1 MSLTTPTACW
11 NLIYHR
17 INKVL
22 SDFIPKFLHIDVEIL
37 PRHTVLMLVYDE
49 SQQNLDIENEKSRI
63 DRIVLPVGFHIHA
76 STFPLPKSSRFS
88 LEIQNLTFF
97 FFSNIP
103 SA

>member
-1 MSLTTPTACW
+1 MIPTTW
-11 NLIYHR
+11 LYLIYHR
-17 INKVL
+17 INKVF
-22 SDFIPKFLHIDVEIL
+22 SEFIRNFLYIDVKIL
-37 PRHTVLMLVYDE
+37 PRHTVLMLVCDE